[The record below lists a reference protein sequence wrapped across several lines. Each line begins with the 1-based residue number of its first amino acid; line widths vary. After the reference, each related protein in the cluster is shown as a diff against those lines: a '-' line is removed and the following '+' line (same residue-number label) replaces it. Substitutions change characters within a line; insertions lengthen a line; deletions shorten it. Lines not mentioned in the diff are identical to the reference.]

1 MDYMDDSQPD
11 GEQGSAQGAAD
22 QATDSG
28 KTTLINSSICPG
40 MKVGDTFE
48 VKVEKVLDS
57 GEYEV
62 SYPGGSSDNSDSS
75 EGEPSSE
82 GDMGSAPQSEAAAYM
97 S

>member
-28 KTTLINSSICPG
+28 KTALIDSSICPG
-40 MKVGDTFE
+40 MKPGDMLNLRI
-48 VKVEKVLDS
+48 EKVLDS
-57 GEYEV
+57 GEYSV
-62 SYPGGSSDNSDSS
+62 SYQKDEESS
-75 EGEPSSE
+75 EPDEPESA
-82 GDMGSAPQSEAAAYM
+82 DMGAAPQGDVSAYM